1 MPAVSKKQ
9 KRLMDAAAHSPAFA
23 KKVGIP
29 VSVAADF
36 SESSKGRKFRKGGD
50 AMKDCGT
57 KGYAKG
63 GLAKKGEG
71 IAKKGFA
78 KGGMANGN
86 VAMKNVPMGGK
97 VSASGS
103 DAAGPTATTLTQNV
117 KKSVTGDQ
125 VQVRGVG
132 AARARSAKIY

>member
-29 VSVAADF
+29 MSVAKDY
-36 SESSKGRKFRKGGD
+36 SESSKGMKFRKGGET
-50 AMKDCGT
+50 MKNCGT

-63 GLAKKGEG
+63 GLAMRGEG

-78 KGGMANGN
+78 EGGM
-86 VAMKNVPMGGK
+86 AMKNVPKKGA
-97 VSASGS
+97 VSASGP
-103 DAAGPTATTLTQNV
+103 DTAGPQGKTLSEPV
-117 KKSVTGDQ
+117 KKTVAGDK
-125 VQVRGVG
+125 VNVRGVG
-132 AARARSAKIY
+132 AARARVARIY

>member
-29 VSVAADF
+29 TKVAKEY
-36 SESSKGRKFRKGGD
+36 SEASKGLKFRKGGGE
-50 AMKDCGT
+50 MKNCST

-63 GLAKKGEG
+63 GLAMRGEG

-78 KGGMANGN
+78 KGGQ
-86 VAMKNVPMGGK
+86 VT
-97 VSASGS
+97 ASGA
-103 DAAGPTATTLTQNV
+103 DTAGPQGKSISQPV
-117 KKSVTGDQ
+117 KKSVSGDN

-132 AARARSAKIY
+132 AARARVATIY

>member
-23 KKVGIP
+23 KQVGIP
-29 VSVAADF
+29 VSVAKEF
-36 SESSKGRKFRKGGD
+36 SESSKGKKFRKGGD
-50 AMKDCGT
+50 VMKSCGT

-63 GLAKKGEG
+63 GLAMKGEG

-78 KGGMANGN
+78 KGGMAMSG
-86 VAMKNVPMGGK
+86 VPKGGK
-97 VSASGS
+97 ISASGS
-103 DAAGPTATTLTQNV
+103 DAAGPTGTTLTQPV
-117 KKSVTGDQ
+117 KKSVTGDK